1 MHEEHEEMIRGDAI
15 FRRAVL
21 DFESTHECDQGS
33 ISEALA
39 LESTAGMTNLS
50 SASMQMRVLNN
61 LSMFV
66 TIVVHTNVSHR

>member
-33 ISEALA
+33 ISEDFDIYL
-39 LESTAGMTNLS
+39 
-50 SASMQMRVLNN
+50 
-61 LSMFV
+61 
-66 TIVVHTNVSHR
+66 